1 MADMCSEHGY
11 GVHPALCPGCLL
23 DRIDELEAEVAEL
36 KHRLGEEEEKEEKEA
51 EAELIRLGA
60 KLERSV
66 IRVIQSE
73 YASRQ
78 LTRKKGGL

>member
-1 MADMCSEHGY
+1 MARRGTQKNQ
-11 GVHPALCPGCLL
+11 
-23 DRIDELEAEVAEL
+23 RKAEVAEL
-36 KHRLGEEEEKEEKEA
+36 KHRLGEEEEKEETEA
-51 EAELIRLGA
+51 EAERLRLRA

-78 LTRKKGGL
+78 LTRKKGSS